1 MGDEADRR
9 LTVFDLFETAER
21 MIEAR
26 LRRDNPAVTRV
37 QIDAAISEWSSGG
50 DRHLD
55 ADGFLREIPVPS
67 HWQ

>member
-1 MGDEADRR
+1 MEDEADRR

-26 LRRDNPAVTRV
+26 LRRNDPAVTRA
-37 QIDAAISEWSSGG
+37 QIEAAVSEWSGG
-50 DRHLD
+50 GRHLD
-55 ADGFLREIPVPS
+55 VDGCLREIPVPP